1 MGWFEGPSST
11 SKSSSSGGGYY
22 VRRRGSPTRSRKG
35 HSSSSSH
42 KGFSTHHAR
51 HSAPSI
57 FSFGR
62 STTGRS
68 ASPSVFSSYSSSS
81 RRARPREG
89 FVQRMIHSV
98 KKLLRDIWRY
108 ARQHPIKVF
117 LMVILPL
124 LTSGVLPKLLA
135 MVGLR
140 LPHGV
145 ASALGASSAGR
156 GYGGMEG
163 GSRGGLSESL
173 NGLLSLAKMFA

>member
-1 MGWFEGPSST
+1 MGWFEAPSSN

-22 VRRRGSPTRSRKG
+22 VRRRGSPTRSHKG

-57 FSFGR
+57 FGFGR

-89 FVQRMIHSV
+89 FVQRMIYSA

-108 ARQHPIKVF
+108 MRQHPVKVF
-117 LMVILPL
+117 FMVILPL

-145 ASALGASSAGR
+145 ASALGASAGH
-156 GYGGMEG
+156 GYGGMSG
-163 GSRGGLSESL
+163 RSGGGLSEGM